1 MALGQTLSA
10 VFLASPAPPSQAPP
24 PASDAG
30 VASEWDARKLID
42 ALSTQAQHLKPL
54 IDQVQPADW
63 VSKGASETYVA
74 QWKHEA
80 QLKYLISSS
89 EAFSRQPERLALG
102 LDTYFRM
109 QAVDSVLGSLA
120 EGVGKYQ
127 NAALAYIMQSVIAE
141 NSTNRDRLQQ
151 YLRGSGDAKGTRI
164 PGGRSRS
171 ATLPRAPCWASP
183 LPRQRR
189 SPSHDGERGCLHL
202 QYLRRSIHRYLR
214 LLHQG
219 RMLQSPLRALQAL

>member
-1 MALGQTLSA
+1 MRYTLVFYLSFAFAAVALGQNSQPSSSQPQA
-10 VFLASPAPPSQAPP
+10 RPPSQAPP

-42 ALSTQAQHLKPL
+42 ALSAQAQHLKPL

-74 QWKHEA
+74 QWNSTQA

-141 NSTNRDRLQQ
+141 NSANRGRLQQ
-151 YLRGSGDAKGTRI
+151 YLRDL
-164 PGGRSRS
+164 
-171 ATLPRAPCWASP
+171 ATQKEQEFQVADREAQRCRGALLGQPAPKTKKVSQP
-183 LPRQRR
+183 
-189 SPSHDGERGCLHL
+189 
-202 QYLRRSIHRYLR
+202 
-214 LLHQG
+214 
-219 RMLQSPLRALQAL
+219 